1 MIIGFNLLIDRS
13 SGTEEVVKE
22 WIEVLRAADA
32 AARWHVHK
40 RRKGAAEEPN
50 INHLLEVAM
59 LVAEATEGK
68 DPNLVIA
75 AFLHDAIEDQEVPR
89 AVIADTFNE
98 DVASLVAEVTDDKTL
113 DKAARKQRQIEDA
126 PKKTIRAKCI
136 KLADKT
142 SNLRAIAHSPSPTWS
157 VKRRLEYITWAQD
170 VAVGLRG
177 ANRFFGEALR
187 CGSKGG
193 HHFNLPWLC
202 RVRLIRSV

>member
-1 MIIGFNLLIDRS
+1 M
-13 SGTEEVVKE
+13 
-22 WIEVLRAADA
+22 
-32 AARWHVHK
+32 
-40 RRKGAAEEPN
+40 
-50 INHLLEVAM
+50 
-59 LVAEATEGK
+59 
-68 DPNLVIA
+68 
-75 AFLHDAIEDQEVPR
+75 PR

-177 ANRFFGEALR
+177 ANRFLEKHFDAAVKAATTSIYPGYA
-187 CGSKGG
+187 GSD
-193 HHFNLPWLC
+193 
-202 RVRLIRSV
+202 

>member
-1 MIIGFNLLIDRS
+1 
-13 SGTEEVVKE
+13 
-22 WIEVLRAADA
+22 
-32 AARWHVHK
+32 
-40 RRKGAAEEPN
+40 
-50 INHLLEVAM
+50 M

-142 SNLRAIAHSPSPTWS
+142 SNLRDRPQPFSHVVSQTSIRIYNLGTG
-157 VKRRLEYITWAQD
+157 RR
-170 VAVGLRG
+170 RG
-177 ANRFFGEALR
+177 TQRCEPFF
-187 CGSKGG
+187 
-193 HHFNLPWLC
+193 W
-202 RVRLIRSV
+202 RSTSMRQ

>member
-1 MIIGFNLLIDRS
+1 
-13 SGTEEVVKE
+13 
-22 WIEVLRAADA
+22 
-32 AARWHVHK
+32 
-40 RRKGAAEEPN
+40 
-50 INHLLEVAM
+50 
-59 LVAEATEGK
+59 
-68 DPNLVIA
+68 
-75 AFLHDAIEDQEVPR
+75 VPR